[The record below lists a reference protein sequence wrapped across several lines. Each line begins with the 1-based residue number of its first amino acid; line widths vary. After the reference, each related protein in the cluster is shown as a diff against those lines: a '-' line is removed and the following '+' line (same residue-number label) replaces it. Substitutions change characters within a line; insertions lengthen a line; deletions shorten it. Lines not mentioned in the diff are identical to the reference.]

1 MFIGNDADLW
11 DEVLVVEYPSR
22 DAFLQM
28 LSMPEY
34 HAVHMHRDAGLDH
47 QQLIQCRPGGDAIG

>member
-1 MFIGNDADLW
+1 
-11 DEVLVVEYPSR
+11 
-22 DAFLQM
+22 M
-28 LSMPEY
+28 LSIPEY